1 MRRKIEISILWLR
14 LLSRLSQ
21 NSLKTTWKIQK
32 CTQSKKRKKLG
43 RKGEI
48 QMRGFSRFGSLT
60 KVKKGPIKTLFD
72 GQKYATA
79 DASKERGDHT
89 LYGSWCRHTS
99 FWCKWFQPWL
109 NVVGH
114 QVVWPAWSEFGSSPR
129 SHWRRTR
136 WWWRRRE
143 PLLLSTIHQ
152 WWMRIEQPLLKIRIL
167 IEVRL
172 LTSDWT
178 DVRT

>member
-1 MRRKIEISILWLR
+1 MAPFGVCYLDSVRIRWRPLEKSKIGRNRKI
-14 LLSRLSQ
+14 
-21 NSLKTTWKIQK
+21 
-32 CTQSKKRKKLG
+32 KKNLG

-48 QMRGFSRFGSLT
+48 QMRGFSRFGSLA
-60 KVKKGPIKTLFD
+60 KVKKEPIKTLLD
-72 GQKYATA
+72 GQKYAA
-79 DASKERGDHT
+79 DALKERGDHT

-129 SHWRRTR
+129 SLWRRTRRR

-172 LTSDWT
+172 LTSD
-178 DVRT
+178 